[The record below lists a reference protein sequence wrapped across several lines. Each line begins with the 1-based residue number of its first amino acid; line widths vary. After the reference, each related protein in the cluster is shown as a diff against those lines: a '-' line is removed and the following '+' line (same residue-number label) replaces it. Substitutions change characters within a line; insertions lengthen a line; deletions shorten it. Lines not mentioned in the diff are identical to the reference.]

1 MLLCMHL
8 YDSSKEYL
16 FHLQTTSSADAKRMW
31 RQSIKDKWNHKCAYC
46 GNTENLTIDH
56 IIPQCK
62 GGSDFLTNV
71 VCCCRFCNNSKSHT
85 NWEEWYY
92 NQDFFTEERYDAII
106 NWMKPKTNSNLYTYG
121 SRRNNAT

>member
-8 YDSSKEYL
+8 YDSSEDYL

-56 IIPQCK
+56 VIPQCK

-71 VCCCRFCNNSKSHT
+71 VCCCRYLVHCSWCFHHGI
-85 NWEEWYY
+85 
-92 NQDFFTEERYDAII
+92 Q
-106 NWMKPKTNSNLYTYG
+106 PKWFQLQPVH
-121 SRRNNAT
+121 R